1 MSMLP
6 AIPASGAA
14 RPDSQRPPI
23 DRGALGQQLGQELKE
38 AQNAR
43 SLYEQRWL
51 DDLRQYKGFYAPAVA
66 EQLRKNKRSQVYYRL
81 TTNKVN
87 TMVARLMDLL
97 FPQRSKN
104 WSISPTPDPMLPPD
118 IIAEDMADEINA
130 AMQRALESVM
140 QDLGARRIAPD
151 MLAMQKLQANAYQQ
165 ALAEID
171 TPETRQ
177 RVQ

>member
-14 RPDSQRPPI
+14 RPDPQRPPI

-43 SLYEQRWL
+43 SLYELRWL

-87 TMVARLMDLL
+87 TMVGASWTC
-97 FPQRSKN
+97 F
-104 WSISPTPDPMLPPD
+104 SPS
-118 IIAEDMADEINA
+118 A
-130 AMQRALESVM
+130 AKT
-140 QDLGARRIAPD
+140 GASAPRPIPCCRR
-151 MLAMQKLQANAYQQ
+151 
-165 ALAEID
+165 
-171 TPETRQ
+171 TS
-177 RVQ
+177 